1 MELERRRCDGVD
13 SCGLGACSH
22 RVRECGECNGAGD
35 APEDAVQVLAATPD
49 PTPIKHS
56 PVDGAQALVRKRLLG
71 CPIKQLRRAAWIR

>member
-22 RVRECGECNGAGD
+22 RGRECGECNGAGD

-49 PTPIKHS
+49 PTHQAS

-71 CPIKQLRRAAWIR
+71 CLIRQFRIR